1 MATQAEIG
9 TYIGLSDR
17 SVRQL
22 MKEGIIPNKS
32 GRSGYDLQACVLA
45 YVQHLRAQGQR
56 ENSGFVPA
64 DPDDISGINSTYQ
77 DARLVK
83 LRADHLEEKLKI
95 MRKQNVPVEA
105 IEYVLSRV
113 AAELRGLLDPLPG
126 QVKKQMPAL
135 SAQAVDELKK
145 AVTKAGNVCSRVT
158 VHLDE
163 FLINHGAD
171 DSDTESD

>member
-9 TYIGLSDR
+9 KYIGLSDR
-17 SVRQL
+17 TVRQL
-22 MKEGIIPNKS
+22 MKDGIIPNKS
-32 GRSGYDLQACVLA
+32 GRSGYDLPACVLA
-45 YVQHLRAQGQR
+45 YCQHLRSQSQQDS
-56 ENSGFVPA
+56 NGFVPA
-64 DPDDISGINSTYQ
+64 DSDDIAGINSAYQ

-126 QVKKQMPAL
+126 QVKKQMPQL
-135 SAQAVDELKK
+135 SAAAVEELKK
-145 AVTKAGNVCSRVT
+145 MVTKAGNVCSRVT

-163 FLINHGAD
+163 FLVNHGAD